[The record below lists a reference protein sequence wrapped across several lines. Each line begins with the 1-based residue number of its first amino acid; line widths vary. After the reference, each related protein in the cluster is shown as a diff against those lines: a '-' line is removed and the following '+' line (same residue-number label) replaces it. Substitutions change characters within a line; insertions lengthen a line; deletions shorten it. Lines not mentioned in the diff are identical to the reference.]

1 MFNRWS
7 PGLRADQA
15 RSRKRLEEEG
25 LHEQLE
31 ERFRKTL
38 YYGELPDDDD
48 CPSLPL
54 TNLAVE
60 FFQDATPRGLGQANM
75 ATASTLTS
83 DTCVSP
89 GSLVT
94 SMIYA
99 TRLRQR
105 NPDYLQKMSSSDLFF
120 ISVMMASKYMYD
132 EGVDE
137 EVFNDEWAEAA
148 NMELDEVNQM
158 ERDFLSAM
166 DWQLFVSQSEFLKSV
181 QDIERRIAWTQG
193 CDRGWLSYTD
203 LDVLFHDKLTRHLW
217 EYIAK
222 EWLLVITVS
231 SAAYVASF
239 LTMVGSTA
247 LAIQLSTSMAGC
259 ALHRPLII
267 DHPHT
272 DRPNMSLPVIS
283 VGNVFGEELDSAEP
297 DLEVSH
303 VLPTL
308 GEGLDA
314 SFELRSNFSQPPRN
328 ESSEGRE
335 TGAHNLLEKVLPQ
348 LWAVVAFKDKFVQL
362 MCAFSAGLK
371 QRGAESL
378 QTIPRKCVSSRVN
391 KQRLNSDN
399 IASPTVNFDEMERLR
414 MPPKMNHQ
422 CHACPHCHGND
433 QSQNK
438 KFCPVAHL
446 TNEDDASAM
455 DLTRLKSDLDIEPWC
470 CYGNRPPDSPDL
482 NLELLQYPDIT
493 RGFSTGV
500 PIAA

>member
-1 MFNRWS
+1 MFSRWS
-7 PGLRADQA
+7 PGLRSDQA
-15 RSRKRLEEEG
+15 RSRKRLEDEG

-60 FFQDATPRGLGQANM
+60 YFQDATPRGLGQANM
-75 ATASTLTS
+75 VSASTLAS
-83 DTCVSP
+83 DACVSP

-99 TRLRQR
+99 SRLRQR

-158 ERDFLSAM
+158 EREFLSAM
-166 DWQLFVSQSEFLKSV
+166 DWQLFVSQSEFLRSV

-203 LDVLFHDKLTRHLW
+203 FDVLFHDKLTKHLW
-217 EYIAK
+217 DCIAK

-247 LAIQLSTSMAGC
+247 LAIQLSTSMTGYAI
-259 ALHRPLII
+259 LRPPVI
-267 DHPHT
+267 DQPHT
-272 DRPNMSLPVIS
+272 DRPPVGPAENM
-283 VGNVFGEELDSAEP
+283 FGKLESAEP
-297 DLEVSH
+297 SLEVSH
-303 VLPTL
+303 ILS
-308 GEGLDA
+308 EGLDA

-328 ESSEGRE
+328 ESGEDRE
-335 TGAHNLLEKVLPQ
+335 TGGHNLLEKVLPQ
-348 LWAVVAFKDKFVQL
+348 LWAVVAFKDRFVQL

-371 QRGAESL
+371 QRGSETL
-378 QTIPRKCVSSRVN
+378 RKIPRKCVSSRGN
-391 KQRLNSDN
+391 KHRLNADN
-399 IASPTVNFDEMERLR
+399 VASPTVNFNEMERLQ
-414 MPPKMNHQ
+414 MPPKLKHQ
-422 CHACPHCHGND
+422 CHVCPHCHGND
-433 QSQNK
+433 QSPNK
-438 KFCPVAHL
+438 QFCPVAHL
-446 TNEDDASAM
+446 SNEDDASAM
-455 DLTRLKSDLDIEPWC
+455 DLTRLKSNLDIEPWC
-470 CYGNRPPDSPDL
+470 CYGNRPPDGSDV
-482 NLELLQYPDIT
+482 NLEILQYPDIM